1 MSLDSNLPEDWKKLL
16 NPSQIQA
23 IETINGPVLIMAG
36 AGSGKTRVLTHR
48 YAHLVKHHNVDVEQI
63 LAITFTN
70 KAAEEMKLR
79 ISKLL
84 NLKISP
90 KWISTF
96 HSLCVKILRI
106 HGDKIGYKSNF
117 TIYDQSDSNKVIR
130 NCMSENNVDLKQYSP
145 KRFQAHISNL
155 KNSMTSP
162 GEALENA
169 ESFFEV
175 KVAEIYSSYEKKLII
190 ANSMD
195 FDDLL
200 IKTVELLQTNES
212 ILKFWSNK
220 FQFIMVDEYQDTN
233 FVQYKLVELLG
244 SNNKNVCVVGDSD
257 QSIYAFRGA
266 DIRNIIE
273 FEKDFSNATV
283 IQLDKNYR
291 SSKKILNLA
300 NSVISNNPRKIEKNL
315 WTDNEDGL
323 DISSFRFR
331 SEKDEA
337 RWVAEEVKSLID
349 SSKEN
354 EIAIFYRTNSQSR
367 LFEEELRMLNIN
379 YKVIGSVRF
388 YDRKEIKDII
398 SYLQF
403 LVNDSDT
410 VAFERIVNVPR
421 RGIGES
427 TVKKIRVYLNE
438 TGKSIFEALESIEEI
453 KNISP
458 RIKGSLSEFKDLITE
473 LKSYSLQGPSK
484 TIQKVLELT
493 GYKMSLIKEG
503 TLESQMRIENIEEL
517 LNSAFSF
524 ENLYEEEIDE
534 PYGILRDYLES
545 IALFSETDKLEDAD
559 RVLLMTLHNAKGLE
573 FPYVFMTGME
583 ENLFPH
589 ERSSQGD
596 NSEIEEERR
605 LCYVGITRAEKKLYL
620 THAWSR
626 TLWGGTVYNLPSRF
640 LEEGSS
646 HFDTVDF
653 SLDTNQKDSTQLE
666 VGTGQKIIH
675 EKYGEGLVLEVQGN
689 EITVQFNDDIG
700 VKYLDVEWA
709 PIKFQ

>member
-16 NPSQIQA
+16 NTSQIQA

-70 KAAEEMKLR
+70 KAAEEMKSR

>member
-70 KAAEEMKLR
+70 KAAEEMKSR

-653 SLDTNQKDSTQLE
+653 SLDTNQKDSIQLE

>member
-70 KAAEEMKLR
+70 KAAEEMKSR

-155 KNSMTSP
+155 KNSMISP

-354 EIAIFYRTNSQSR
+354 EVAIFYRTNSQSR

-458 RIKGSLSEFKDLITE
+458 RIKGSLSEFKNLITE
-473 LKSYSLQGPSK
+473 LKSYSLSGPSK
-484 TIQKVLELT
+484 SIQKVLELT

-524 ENLYEEEIDE
+524 ENLYEEDIDE
-534 PYGILRDYLES
+534 PYGMLRDYLES

-573 FPYVFMTGME
+573 FPNVFMTGME

-653 SLDTNQKDSTQLE
+653 SLDTNQKDSTEIE

>member
-1 MSLDSNLPEDWKKLL
+1 M
-16 NPSQIQA
+16 
-23 IETINGPVLIMAG
+23 
-36 AGSGKTRVLTHR
+36 
-48 YAHLVKHHNVDVEQI
+48 
-63 LAITFTN
+63 
-70 KAAEEMKLR
+70 
-79 ISKLL
+79 
-84 NLKISP
+84 
-90 KWISTF
+90 
-96 HSLCVKILRI
+96 CVKILRI

-155 KNSMTSP
+155 KNSMISP

-169 ESFFEV
+169 ESFFDV
-175 KVAEIYSSYEKKLII
+175 KVAEIFSSYEKKLII

-212 ILKFWSNK
+212 ILRFWSNK

-300 NSVISNNPRKIEKNL
+300 NTVISNNPRKIEKNL

-323 DISSFRFR
+323 DISSLRFR

-349 SSKEN
+349 STKYN

-388 YDRKEIKDII
+388 YDRREIKDIV

-403 LVNDSDT
+403 LVNESDI

-427 TVKKIRVYLNE
+427 TVKKIRLHLNE
-438 TGKSIFEALESIEEI
+438 TGKSIFDALESIDEI

-458 RIKGSLSEFKDLITE
+458 RIKASLSEFKDLVSE

-493 GYKMSLIKEG
+493 GYKMSLKKRKNYNKKI
-503 TLESQMRIENIEEL
+503 IEN
-517 LNSAFSF
+517 
-524 ENLYEEEIDE
+524 
-534 PYGILRDYLES
+534 LR
-545 IALFSETDKLEDAD
+545 KL
-559 RVLLMTLHNAKGLE
+559 
-573 FPYVFMTGME
+573 
-583 ENLFPH
+583 
-589 ERSSQGD
+589 Q
-596 NSEIEEERR
+596 
-605 LCYVGITRAEKKLYL
+605 KKL
-620 THAWSR
+620 
-626 TLWGGTVYNLPSRF
+626 
-640 LEEGSS
+640 S
-646 HFDTVDF
+646 HKKKLSTYIIKNDF
-653 SLDTNQKDSTQLE
+653 KLL
-666 VGTGQKIIH
+666 
-675 EKYGEGLVLEVQGN
+675 
-689 EITVQFNDDIG
+689 TVQKRVKFIKKKIFN
-700 VKYLDVEWA
+700 ERNST
-709 PIKFQ
+709 

>member
-70 KAAEEMKLR
+70 KAAEEMKSR

-155 KNSMTSP
+155 KNSMISP

-273 FEKDFSNATV
+273 FEKDFSDATV

-337 RWVAEEVKSLID
+337 RWVAEEVKNLID

-354 EIAIFYRTNSQSR
+354 EVAIFYRTNSQSR

-534 PYGILRDYLES
+534 PYGMLRDYLES

>member
-70 KAAEEMKLR
+70 KAAEEMKSR

-155 KNSMTSP
+155 KNSMISP

-458 RIKGSLSEFKDLITE
+458 RIKGSLSEFKNLITE

>member
-70 KAAEEMKLR
+70 KAAEEMKSR

-155 KNSMTSP
+155 KNSMISP

-273 FEKDFSNATV
+273 FEKDFSNATI

-354 EIAIFYRTNSQSR
+354 EVAIFYRTNSQSR

>member
-534 PYGILRDYLES
+534 PYGMLRDYLES

-675 EKYGEGLVLEVQGN
+675 EKYGEGLILEVQGN

>member
-70 KAAEEMKLR
+70 KAAEEMKSR

-155 KNSMTSP
+155 KNSMISP

-175 KVAEIYSSYEKKLII
+175 KVAEIYSSYEKKLMI

-315 WTDNEDGL
+315 WTDNDDGL

-349 SSKEN
+349 SSKDN

-388 YDRKEIKDII
+388 YDRKEIKDVI

-458 RIKGSLSEFKDLITE
+458 RIKASLSEFKNLITD

-524 ENLYEEEIDE
+524 ENLYEEDIDE
-534 PYGILRDYLES
+534 PYGMLRNYLES

-653 SLDTNQKDSTQLE
+653 SLDTHQKDSTEIE

>member
-70 KAAEEMKLR
+70 KAAEEMKSR

-155 KNSMTSP
+155 KNSMISP

-273 FEKDFSNATV
+273 FEKDFSNATI

>member
-70 KAAEEMKLR
+70 KAAEEMKSR

-155 KNSMTSP
+155 KNSMISP

-323 DISSFRFR
+323 DISSCRFR

-337 RWVAEEVKSLID
+337 RWVAEEVKNLID

-354 EIAIFYRTNSQSR
+354 EVAIFYRTNSQSR

-388 YDRKEIKDII
+388 YDRKEIKDVI

-534 PYGILRDYLES
+534 PYGMLRDYLES

-689 EITVQFNDDIG
+689 EITVQFNDDVG

>member
-155 KNSMTSP
+155 KNSMISP

-273 FEKDFSNATV
+273 FEKDFSDATV

-337 RWVAEEVKSLID
+337 RWVAEEVKNLID

-354 EIAIFYRTNSQSR
+354 EVAIFYRTNSQSR

>member
-70 KAAEEMKLR
+70 KAAEEMKSR

-155 KNSMTSP
+155 KNSMISP

-175 KVAEIYSSYEKKLII
+175 KVAEIYSSYEKKLMI

-315 WTDNEDGL
+315 WTDNDDGL

-349 SSKEN
+349 SSKDN

-388 YDRKEIKDII
+388 YDRKEIKDVI

-458 RIKGSLSEFKDLITE
+458 RIKGSLSEFKNLITD

-534 PYGILRDYLES
+534 PYGMLRDYLES

-653 SLDTNQKDSTQLE
+653 SLDTKQKDSTQLE

>member
-70 KAAEEMKLR
+70 KAAEEMKSR

-337 RWVAEEVKSLID
+337 RWVAEEVKNLID

-354 EIAIFYRTNSQSR
+354 EVAIFYRTNSQSR

-534 PYGILRDYLES
+534 PYGMLRDYLES

-653 SLDTNQKDSTQLE
+653 SLDTKQKDSTQLE

>member
-70 KAAEEMKLR
+70 KAAEEMKSR

-169 ESFFEV
+169 ESFFDV

>member
-70 KAAEEMKLR
+70 KAAEEMKSR

-367 LFEEELRMLNIN
+367 LFEEELRILNIN

-458 RIKGSLSEFKDLITE
+458 RIKGSLAEFKDLITE

-675 EKYGEGLVLEVQGN
+675 EKYGEGLILEVQGN